1 MKSYKQ
7 FISESVTISGN
18 ASVGTIIVNGT
29 ESQPNPVG
37 EQFCA
42 DFMWE
47 GNLYRIELVSDS
59 NVLPSREKLA
69 EQIQNEYPGGIVHNI
84 YPVIEANKNY
94 RVKSVE
100 RYQPEAL
107 TWKTEL

>member
-69 EQIQNEYPGGIVHNI
+69 EQIQNEYPGAIVHNI
-84 YPVIEANKNY
+84 YPLTPTQNSYKVSE
-94 RVKSVE
+94 VK
-100 RYQPEAL
+100 RYHPSKLE
-107 TWKTEL
+107 WI

>member
-69 EQIQNEYPGGIVHNI
+69 EQIQNEYPGAIVHNI
-84 YPVIEANKNY
+84 YPLIPTQNSYKVSE
-94 RVKSVE
+94 VK
-100 RYQPEAL
+100 RYHPSKLE
-107 TWKTEL
+107 WI